1 MANTYTLIASNSL
14 TTTTSSVTFSSI
26 PATYTDLKVV
36 GSTRSSTSDQ
46 TLLYRFNASTS
57 NYTAKYLG
65 GTGTATESGNLTTL
79 TAGAGGTWGRIAN
92 AGVNASTTTA
102 TTFSNWELYIPNYAS
117 ANNKSS
123 SFNSV
128 TENNATEAFAEVDAP
143 LWSDTA
149 AITSV
154 EFAVYNTGSFVQYS
168 TFYLYGIKNS

>member
-1 MANTYTLIASNSL
+1 MANTYTLISSNTL

-57 NYTAKYLG
+57 NYTSKYLG
-65 GTGTATESGNLTTL
+65 GTGTAAESASFTTL
-79 TAGAGGTWGRIAN
+79 TAGAGGTWGRIGN

-102 TTFSNWELYIPNYAS
+102 TTFSNWELYIQNYAS

-128 TENNATEAFAEVDAP
+128 TENNTTAAFAELDAP
-143 LWSDTA
+143 LWSDTT

-154 EFAVYNTGSFVQYS
+154 GFAVYNTGSFVQYS